1 MPAIY
6 KMDKRI
12 AIITYIRHLASMMQK
27 SKKHIKVMMKNRGTY
42 AKGWQKNTSE
52 DIRLYIHV
60 DQQVV
65 LLD

>member
-1 MPAIY
+1 
-6 KMDKRI
+6 MDKRI
-12 AIITYIRHLASMMQK
+12 AIITDIRHLASMMQK

-42 AKGWQKNTSE
+42 AMGWQKITSE
-52 DIRLYIHV
+52 DIRLYIRV